1 MKNLNDELAQK
12 NREAESEKISALSR
26 INSLEKDKQNL
37 LEAEEES
44 AIQIEQYAS
53 KLRQLEKENKRL
65 DRDNKALE
73 LEKKRLTEAKLNA
86 VNEKTV
92 AKNAVSALTREIE
105 WLRKQTEQEQSN
117 IFSLVRDRE
126 MMKNSLKLVDEVNTK
141 NKEDLKQAENVIIA
155 LKDQNRQNKE
165 SL

>member
-12 NREAESEKISALSR
+12 NREAESEKISAFSR

-53 KLRQLEKENKRL
+53 KLRQLEKECKRF

-105 WLRKQTEQEQSN
+105 WLRKQTE
-117 IFSLVRDRE
+117 
-126 MMKNSLKLVDEVNTK
+126 
-141 NKEDLKQAENVIIA
+141 
-155 LKDQNRQNKE
+155 
-165 SL
+165 